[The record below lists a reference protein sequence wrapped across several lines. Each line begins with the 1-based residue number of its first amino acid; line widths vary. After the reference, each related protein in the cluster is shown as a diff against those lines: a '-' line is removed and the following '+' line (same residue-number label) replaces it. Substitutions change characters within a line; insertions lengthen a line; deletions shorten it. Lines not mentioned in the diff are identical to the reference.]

1 MADPYRYFRVEA
13 AEILEQLQTG
23 LLDLEKGAPS
33 AEIIGKLLRLAHTL
47 KGAARV
53 VKQKGI
59 GDHCHSLE
67 DLLLPIRDAGATAVP
82 SVIEGAL
89 QRVDAMRAE
98 LVALSAPVAVLAEPS
113 LLAHAPASEDA
124 FWAAKP
130 NV

>member
-23 LLDLEKGAPS
+23 LLELEKGASP
-33 AEIIGKLLRLAHTL
+33 AEIIAKLLRLAHTL

-59 GDHCHSLE
+59 ADHCHAVE
-67 DLLLPIRDAGATAVP
+67 DLLVPIRDAGATAVP

-98 LVALSAPVAVLAEPS
+98 LVALSAPVAAL
-113 LLAHAPASEDA
+113 
-124 FWAAKP
+124 AKP
-130 NV
+130 SVAAQGPAID